1 MSLPGRRPILF
12 EPPKLATRPG
22 SPTKAPP
29 GSATKRRRYLRE
41 SDDSSGELPLE
52 KFLYRTDPYRSSSA
66 ETPLPYPLNFHP
78 LDPTLVGRLRGD
90 NQLHTKIRSI
100 LAEFE
105 IESKPYEFQYQ
116 SKPNYPGGE
125 ERIAVLRVLVDVE
138 DHVSTSNWS
147 KARRALSQTLHDRG
161 FDSITVEILDPARIN
176 VVTLLPIAPD
186 HPVVALYES
195 FREQLINEVT
205 RSLGKYWTTL
215 CLFSLHRPSQE
226 PTFAVVISV
235 RPGTVCD
242 WPILRSKLQSI
253 IFHGF
258 EAKKISTPSSSIEID
273 FSPGNWSTLEP
284 STDRPGKSFA
294 GDVLKHPKLGSSI
307 GVSGEQGGGTLG
319 GFFRLRCGSN
329 MHRGFLTNYHLVAP
343 PKSAPHIVKELATLE
358 GTRYRPGQADDGT
371 KSSVHYFAI
380 KDIQASMIHCDKLI
394 SGHATA
400 QKDAEAAILQRAEY
414 GLEPKG
420 ALDERKARAVESQR
434 GLELEKEKL
443 QQLPITLGKVLV
455 SSGRAWS
462 VHKRIL
468 DWAFVAMDA
477 NQVNRDTWSSPG
489 LNQLPR
495 ADAGGLYR
503 NLPEDLV
510 KSSPEIYNPGNPPMS
525 INGFSRLE
533 KGKWYFKVGRTTD
546 ITAGICHGTKIVL
559 NISGTEEL
567 NSGRTRYDESGKCL
581 GLSKPVGFIEE
592 YLIVSSKPGQDA
604 AQQRDFCDSGD
615 SGALIINAVG
625 EVAGLLFARYS
636 GQTGHLVQQEGWYPG
651 HLKQQDEWYY
661 GAGIATTMPD
671 VLESIAMRTTP
682 RDASGKP
689 TGPPGQLLLP

>member
-12 EPPKLATRPG
+12 EPPNLATRPR
-22 SPTKAPP
+22 SPTKAPS
-29 GSATKRRRYLRE
+29 GSATKRRRHLRE

-66 ETPLPYPLNFHP
+66 ETPFPYPLNFHP
-78 LDPTLVGRLRGD
+78 LDPTLEDRLRGD
-90 NQLHTKIRSI
+90 VQLHTNIRNI
-100 LAEFE
+100 LVEYGIE
-105 IESKPYEFQYQ
+105 IKFYQFCYQ
-116 SKPNYPGGE
+116 SKPHYPGGE
-125 ERIAVLRVLVDVE
+125 ERITVLRVLVDVE
-138 DHVSTSNWS
+138 DHVSTSSWS

-161 FDSITVEILDPARIN
+161 FDSITVEILDPDRIN

-195 FREQLINEVT
+195 FREKLINEVI
-205 RSLGKYWTTL
+205 RSLGKFWSTL
-215 CLFSLHRPSQE
+215 CLFSLQRPSQE

-253 IFHGF
+253 IFQGF

-273 FSPGNWSTLEP
+273 FSPGNWSMLEP
-284 STDRPGKSFA
+284 SNRPGISFVD
-294 GDVLKHPKLGSSI
+294 DVLKHPKLGCSV
-307 GVSGEQGGGTLG
+307 GVNGEQGGGTLG
-319 GFFRLRCGSN
+319 GFFKLRCGSDT
-329 MHRGFLTNYHLVAP
+329 HRGFLTNYHVVAP
-343 PKSAPHIVKELATLE
+343 PESAPQSVKELANLE
-358 GTRYRPGQADDGT
+358 GTRYRPGQADDAT

-380 KDIQASMIHCDKLI
+380 KDIQASVIDCDKMI
-394 SGHATA
+394 AEHATL

-420 ALDERKARAVESQR
+420 ILDERIATAVKTQR
-434 GLELEKEKL
+434 DLGLEKEKL

-477 NQVNRDTWSSPG
+477 NEVNRDIWNSPG
-489 LNQLPR
+489 KNQLPR
-495 ADAGGLYR
+495 KDAAGLHQ
-503 NLPEDLV
+503 NLP
-510 KSSPEIYNPGNPPMS
+510 KNFGSSTPYAPGDPPMS
-525 INGFSRLE
+525 ITGFTRLE
-533 KGKWYFKVGRTTD
+533 KGKWYFKLGRTTG
-546 ITAGICHGTKIVL
+546 ITAGICHGTKIIL
-559 NISGTEEL
+559 NVSGTEEL
-567 NSGRTRYDESGKCL
+567 TRGRTRYDESGKCL
-581 GLSKPVGFIEE
+581 GLSKPVGYIEE
-592 YLIVSSKPGQDA
+592 YLIVSSKPGKDA

-615 SGALIINAVG
+615 PGALIIDALG

-636 GQTGHLVQQEGWYPG
+636 GQTGHLVQQQGWYPG
-651 HLKQQDEWYY
+651 HLTQQDEWYY

-682 RDASGKP
+682 RDASGKQ